1 MMSFLAK
8 GTFLTMLAVVGVIL
22 VLGIYQ
28 VPQPWRGLL
37 VGWLLFVAS
46 AGTFIL
52 RLARHHYQ
60 YKSLQ
65 LTTRRPTEKPVI
77 KRARKLEPARL
88 DSLKVVMSESG
99 GGGRRTIR

>member
-1 MMSFLAK
+1 MSYLAK
-8 GTFLTMLAVVGVIL
+8 GTFLMMLAVIGVIL
-22 VLGIYQ
+22 TLGIYQ

-37 VGWLLFVAS
+37 VGWLLFMAS

-52 RLARHHYQ
+52 RLVRHHYQ

-65 LTTRRPTEKPVI
+65 LTTRRTVEKPPV